1 MTTWVVGDIHGCA
14 EELSKLIEKL
24 ALGPADQLV
33 SVGDLFH
40 RGPDPVGV
48 MELLA
53 ENRASFILG
62 NHEHA
67 VLRRLGLAP
76 AGVDAAERPIHAES
90 TSQLREEDLAGD
102 GDEPCILAADRRG
115 AIVSFLQ
122 RHSGFFLRSGDLP
135 GAQPLPD
142 GRDWVCVH
150 AGILP
155 GREPEECS
163 ISVLTSLRRLE
174 KRGRPWWYEEY
185 LGPDLVFFGHT
196 PSKFPR
202 VHRARG
208 NLVALGLDTGCVYGG
223 HLTAYSPDLGEY
235 ASVPAARTYARA

>member
-14 EELSKLIEKL
+14 EELSKLIERL
-24 ALGPADQLV
+24 ALGPEDQLV

-53 ENRASFILG
+53 ESRASFILG
-62 NHEHA
+62 NHEHI

-76 AGVDAAERPIHAES
+76 AGLDPAERPAHVADM
-90 TSQLREEDLAGD
+90 SQLREEDLAGD
-102 GDEPCILAADRRG
+102 GGEPCIVPADRRG

-122 RHSGFFLRSGDLP
+122 QHRGFCLRSGDLT
-135 GAQPLPD
+135 GAHPLPD

-155 GREPEECS
+155 DRDPEECS
-163 ISVLTSLRRLE
+163 ITVLTSLRRLDE
-174 KRGRPWWYEEY
+174 PGRPWWYEDY

-208 NLVALGLDTGCVYGG
+208 KLVALGLDTGCVYGG

-235 ASVPAARTYARA
+235 ASVPATRAYSRA